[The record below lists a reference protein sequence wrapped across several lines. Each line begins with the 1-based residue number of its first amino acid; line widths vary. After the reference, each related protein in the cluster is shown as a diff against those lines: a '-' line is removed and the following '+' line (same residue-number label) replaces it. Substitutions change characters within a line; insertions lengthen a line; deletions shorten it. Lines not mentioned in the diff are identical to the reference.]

1 MQIFDFHGYSLEAI
15 LLAGAALVTISV
27 IASRISSKFGIPL
40 LLIFLGIGML
50 AGSDGPG
57 GIAFENYRM
66 AFAVGSAC
74 LALIVFDGGMSTS
87 WMSVR
92 PVLRQGISLSVLGTF
107 LTGSATAAF
116 AHFILHM
123 HWTDSAL
130 LGAIVSS
137 TDAAAVFSLLR
148 ARSLGLKGT
157 VKQTLEFEAASNDP
171 MAIFLTV
178 GVLLFISN
186 PAAGVTDFLK
196 LLIMQAGI
204 GLTFGYLGGRG
215 IRWLINNAGIEYE
228 GLYGVLALGLII
240 ALFALTGI
248 TGGSGFLAVY
258 VAGIILGNNEML
270 HKASITRFLD
280 GVAWIAQILVFL
292 TLGLLS
298 FPTRVFPV
306 WKEGLLLAI
315 FMMFIARPLAVFLAV
330 PGRGMTLRERMF
342 VSWVGLRGA
351 APIILATYPWS
362 IHFPRA
368 EYIFD
373 LVFFVVI
380 SSVIAQGISIPWLA
394 KILNITVPLLK
405 PRRIDLASG
414 ILPPG
419 FLSIEIHVAEG
430 AAAAGQKVVDLE
442 LPPGVILTSVERGD
456 RFLIPRGETQIEVGD
471 RIFGLARET
480 NIPALQDIFGK
491 TEVVS

>member
-1 MQIFDFHGYSLEAI
+1 MQIFNFQGYSLEAI
-15 LLAGAALVTISV
+15 LLAAALLVTLSV
-27 IASRISSKFGIPL
+27 IASRISSKFGMPL
-40 LLIFLGIGML
+40 LLVFLGIGML

-87 WMSVR
+87 WNSVR
-92 PVLRQGISLSVLGTF
+92 PILRQGISLSVLGTF
-107 LTGSATAAF
+107 LTGAATAAF
-116 AHFILHM
+116 AHFVLHM
-123 HWTDSAL
+123 HWSDSVL

-178 GVLLFISN
+178 GVLLFLSN
-186 PAAGVTDFLK
+186 PGASIVDFLK
-196 LLIMQAGI
+196 LLVMQGGI
-204 GLTFGYLGGRG
+204 GLALGFLGGRA

-228 GLYGVLALGLII
+228 GLYGVLALGLIVG
-240 ALFALTGI
+240 LFSLTGLI
-248 TGGSGFLAVY
+248 GGSGFLAVY
-258 VAGIILGNNEML
+258 VAGIILGNHEML
-270 HKASITRFLD
+270 HKASIARFLD

-306 WKEGLLLAI
+306 WQEGLLLAV
-315 FMMFIARPLAVFLAV
+315 FMMFVARPLAVFLAV
-330 PGRGMTLRERMF
+330 PGRGMTLRERTF

-368 EYIFD
+368 EYLFD

-394 KILNITVPLLK
+394 KKLGITVPLAK
-405 PRRIDLASG
+405 PRRIDLAHG
-414 ILPPG
+414 VLPQG
-419 FLSIEIHVAEG
+419 FLSIEIHVTDD
-430 AAAAGQKVVDLE
+430 AAATGQKVVDLE
-442 LPPGVILTSVERGD
+442 LPSGVILTSIERSD
-456 RFLIPRGETQIEVGD
+456 RFLIPRGDTLIEAGD
-471 RIFGLARET
+471 RIFGLARQT
-480 NIPALQDIFGK
+480 NLPALQDIFGK
-491 TEVVS
+491 TEVVA

>member
-15 LLAGAALVTISV
+15 LFAAALLVTLSV
-27 IASRISSKFGIPL
+27 IASRISSRFGIPL
-40 LLIFLGIGML
+40 LLVFLGIGML
-50 AGSDGPG
+50 AGSDGVG
-57 GIAFENYRM
+57 GIAFDNYRM

-87 WMSVR
+87 WNSVR
-92 PVLRQGISLSVLGTF
+92 PVLRQGVSLSVLGTLF
-107 LTGSATAAF
+107 TGAATAAF
-116 AHFILHM
+116 SHFALGM
-123 HWTDSAL
+123 HWSDSAL

-178 GVLLFISN
+178 GVLLFIQN
-186 PAAGVTDFLK
+186 PAAGVGDFLK
-196 LLIMQAGI
+196 LLAMQAGI
-204 GLTFGYLGGRG
+204 GLALGYLGGRAV
-215 IRWLINNAGIEYE
+215 RWLINNAGIEYE
-228 GLYGVLALGLII
+228 GLYGVLGLGLIVG
-240 ALFALTGI
+240 LFALTGLV
-248 TGGSGFLAVY
+248 GGSGFLAVY
-258 VAGIILGNNEML
+258 VAGIILGNSEML
-270 HKASITRFLD
+270 HKASIARFLD

-298 FPTRVFPV
+298 FPSRVFPV
-306 WKEGLLLAI
+306 WKEGLLLAV
-315 FMMFIARPLAVFLAV
+315 FMMFIARPLAVLLAV
-330 PGRGMTLRERMF
+330 PGRGMNWRERTF

-380 SSVIAQGISIPWLA
+380 SSVVAQGISIPWLA
-394 KILNITVPLLK
+394 KTLQIAVPLVK
-405 PRRIDLASG
+405 PPRIDLAAG
-414 ILPPG
+414 ILPAG
-419 FLSIEIHVAEG
+419 FLSIEIHVHEG

-456 RFLIPRGETQIEVGD
+456 RFLIPRGDTLIEAGD
-471 RIFGLARET
+471 RIFGLARQT
-480 NIPALQDIFGK
+480 NLEALKDIFGR
-491 TEVVS
+491 TEVSV